1 MSAALLLALAFPA
14 LGMHTMSSGIEG
26 LPPDIPV
33 RGTYERVQA
42 AFPGT
47 TEPAEVVV
55 QAANVTSPQVRAGI
69 AELRQQAVATGR
81 MSEPI
86 DVRVNPARTLAI
98 VEIPLQGTGESDE
111 ALASLAALR
120 DDVVPAT
127 IAAVPGTTVNIS
139 GDTAG
144 SKDFNDTMK
153 SHLPLVFGFVLGAAF
168 LLLLSRSA
176 RSSSRS
182 RRSCSTCCRSARAT
196 AC

>member
-1 MSAALLLALAFPA
+1 MAGMLL
-14 LGMHTMSSGIEG
+14 
-26 LPPDIPV
+26 
-33 RGTYERVQA
+33 QA

-55 QAANVTSPQVRAGI
+55 QAADVTSPEVRAGI
-69 AELRQQAVATGR
+69 ADLRSQALETGR

-86 DVRVNPARTLAI
+86 DVRVSPDRTLAV
-98 VEIPLQGTGESDE
+98 VEIPLQGTGESDA

-127 IAAVPGTTVNIS
+127 IGSVPGTTVDIS

-153 SHLPLVFGFVLGAAF
+153 SHLPIVFGFVLGAAF
-168 LLLLSRSA
+168 LLLLFAFR
-176 RSSSRS
+176 
-182 RRSCSTCCRSARAT
+182 
-196 AC
+196 

>member
-1 MSAALLLALAFPA
+1 
-14 LGMHTMSSGIEG
+14 
-26 LPPDIPV
+26 
-33 RGTYERVQA
+33 
-42 AFPGT
+42 
-47 TEPAEVVV
+47 
-55 QAANVTSPQVRAGI
+55 
-69 AELRQQAVATGR
+69 

-98 VEIPLQGTGESDE
+98 VEIPLHGTGETDE

-127 IAAVPGTTVNIS
+127 IGKVPGTTVNIS

-153 SHLPLVFGFVLGAAF
+153 AHLPIVFGFVLGAAF
-168 LLLLSRSA
+168 LLLLFTSA